1 MRTAADGR
9 LALIAVLATRAGGL
23 EGVHLALFH
32 ELLVRQFQVFFPLPI
47 LNNLVTSCCICV
59 SLAPPHGSFSGY
71 S

>member
-1 MRTAADGR
+1 VLDADGR
-9 LALIAVLATRAGGL
+9 LALVAVLAAGTGGL

-47 LNNLVTSCCICV
+47 LNNLATSCCICV
-59 SLAPPHGSFSGY
+59 SLAPPQGSSSGY